1 MFPSS
6 TTIHSLCP
14 WSPGEL
20 RILPRTLVYF
30 EKSLPKPI
38 SEPCITPFKF
48 CLNNFQRANRIET
61 YGLNYKWMCSHWR
74 SYSQISYPLSLGTIS
89 MSGIYWWTW
98 KYRDIECDRMKIVI
112 LGHFFPFTLLPEN
125 LKNQNFEKVKNTS
138 GDIIILRM
146 CTKNHN
152 HMRYGSWDT
161 EWDRQ
166 NFLSLWAILCLFT
179 LQSTWKIKIL
189 KKWKK
194 KAYRYHH
201 FTLDYHRGQSY
212 DVCFLRYGG
221 WQTELFVFL
230 DFFCPTTWKI
240 KILNEKNTWR
250 YYHFAHV
257 YHKWKSYDVW
267 LLRYGVWQT
276 KFFLILDL
284 FFPIYPTN
292 SSKNQNFEKM
302 KKKKKHTHTHV
313 EISSFYTSVP
323 KIMIIC
329 YTVPKIWHMTD
340 VIVTFH
346 FGLFLPFYSPNS
358 PKNQN

>member
-1 MFPSS
+1 MNLKNNCLLKKLLKWANKKQCKNFNIYNVAFKKWKTPGDIIILQLCTKNRDDMIYSS
-6 TTIHSLCP
+6 
-14 WSPGEL
+14 W
-20 RILPRTLVYF
+20 
-30 EKSLPKPI
+30 
-38 SEPCITPFKF
+38 
-48 CLNNFQRANRIET
+48 
-61 YGLNYKWMCSHWR
+61 
-74 SYSQISYPLSLGTIS
+74 
-89 MSGIYWWTW
+89 
-98 KYRDIECDRMKIVI
+98 DIECDRMKMVI
-112 LGHFFPFTLLPEN
+112 LGHFFPFTLLPKN

-201 FTLDYHRGQSY
+201 FTLDYHRGQSS

-302 KKKKKHTHTHV
+302 KKKKKHT
-313 EISSFYTSVP
+313 YTRGN
-323 KIMIIC
+323 IIILHKC
-329 YTVPKIWHMTD
+329 TKNHDHM
-340 VIVTFH
+340 
-346 FGLFLPFYSPNS
+346 LYCS
-358 PKNQN
+358 